1 MLVTCSIQRYFKD
14 PKSLGVD
21 LNKAVVILG
30 TRTTGK
36 MNLEYLKRRNIQWWK
51 PCGPSMDTFRW
62 YLNTPPEDRNDTW
75 WREYTRRYARD
86 ISTDPEAK
94 ALFGTMMRILQETDV
109 VFMCFCMEPEQCHRS
124 LVAHWMK
131 QKGFDIV
138 VM

>member
-51 PCGPSMDTFRW
+51 PCGPS
-62 YLNTPPEDRNDTW
+62 
-75 WREYTRRYARD
+75 
-86 ISTDPEAK
+86 
-94 ALFGTMMRILQETDV
+94 
-109 VFMCFCMEPEQCHRS
+109 
-124 LVAHWMK
+124 
-131 QKGFDIV
+131 V